1 MHRKQADKTMKTSN
15 NTRRLWLIYGAFV
28 CIVLFCA
35 TLFFLRLVS
44 AEDDFLLRQVERS
57 LADDRPFVLGVT
69 DLPCAESDTA
79 HTYVVHGTDADGAIL
94 AHVSTFDMALF
105 SSRDEWTDSPMV
117 TWAVVLQVIG
127 IVSMLAIIVL
137 VVVLLANINRAIRS
151 GRVFQ
156 WRKVWVFRSI
166 GILMFLMTLAF
177 DTSLYLERRT
187 AFEVLQSTDWVP
199 QVRYTIHFT
208 RLFFAL
214 VILFVGELIH
224 IGNTMQQEQDLT
236 I

>member
-1 MHRKQADKTMKTSN
+1 MKTSN
-15 NTRRLWLIYGAFV
+15 NSRRLWLIYGAFV

-44 AEDDFLLRQVERS
+44 AEDNFLIRQVERS
-57 LADDRPFVLGVT
+57 LTDDRAFILGVT
-69 DLPCAESDTA
+69 DLPCAVSDTT
-79 HTYVVHGTDADGAIL
+79 HTYTVQGTAADGEVL
-94 AHVSTFDMALF
+94 ARVATFDMAFF
-105 SSRDEWTDSPMV
+105 SSHDELSDSPQV
-117 TWAVVLQVIG
+117 TWAIVLQIFA
-127 IVSMLAIIVL
+127 IVAMLAIVVL
-137 VVVLLANINRAIRS
+137 VVILLANINRAIRS

-156 WRKVWVFRSI
+156 WRKVWVFRTI
-166 GILMFLMTLAF
+166 GILMLLMTLAV
-177 DTSLYLERRT
+177 DTSLYLERKA

-208 RLFFAL
+208 RIFFAL